1 MKVLITGAT
10 GLIGSKISDL
20 CLDKEWSVNYL
31 STSKEKLQQKENF
44 NGFYWNPKK
53 NEIDTTCL
61 DGVDAIIHL
70 VGASIAKRWTN
81 SYKEEILSSR
91 VETTKMLYDLLKTN
105 KNSVKSIISASAI
118 GIYPSSSTNYYDES
132 YKDINN
138 SFLGEVVQK
147 WENAVDAL
155 KDLNIDV
162 TKLRIGIVLSSKSG
176 ALPKISQP
184 IKMGVGAPFGDGKQW
199 QSWIHID
206 DLANMFLYALEK
218 NISGVINA
226 VAPNPVSNRELSKA
240 VATHLNKPLILPDIP
255 KMIMKLML
263 GEMHILLFESQ
274 RVCSKKIEN
283 LGFEFKFPNI
293 RPAIVDLL

>member
-20 CLDKEWSVNYL
+20 CLDKGWSVNYL
-31 STSKEKLQQKENF
+31 STSKEKLQQKENY
-44 NGFYWNPKK
+44 NGFYWNPKE

-147 WENAVDAL
+147 WENAVDAF
-155 KDLNIDV
+155 KDLKIDV
-162 TKLRIGIVLSSKSG
+162 TKLRIGIVLSNKSG

-184 IKMGVGAPFGDGKQW
+184 IKMGVGAAFGDGKQW

>member
-10 GLIGSKISDL
+10 GLIGSKISEL
-20 CLDKEWSVNYL
+20 CLDKGWSVNYL
-31 STSKEKLQQKENF
+31 STSKEKLQQKEDYK
-44 NGFYWNPKK
+44 GFYWNPKV
-53 NEIDTTCL
+53 NEIDKACL
-61 DGVDAIIHL
+61 DGVDVIIHL

-81 SYKEEILSSR
+81 SYKKEILSSR

-132 YKDINN
+132 YKDVNN
-138 SFLGEVVQK
+138 SFLGDIVQK
-147 WENAVDAL
+147 WENAVDTF

-176 ALPKISQP
+176 ALPKIVQP
-184 IKMGVGAPFGDGKQW
+184 IKMGIGAAFGDGKQW

-255 KMIMKLML
+255 KMIIDFEIQMRQSADELDFEKAIQLRDRINKLKQ
-263 GEMHILLFESQ
+263 EIL
-274 RVCSKKIEN
+274 
-283 LGFEFKFPNI
+283 
-293 RPAIVDLL
+293 

>member
-10 GLIGSKISDL
+10 GLIGSKISEL
-20 CLDKEWSVNYL
+20 CLDKGWSVNYL
-31 STSKEKLQQKENF
+31 STSKEKLQQKEDYK
-44 NGFYWNPKK
+44 GFYWNPKV
-53 NEIDTTCL
+53 NEIDKACL
-61 DGVDAIIHL
+61 DGVDVIIHL

-81 SYKEEILSSR
+81 SYKKEILSSR

-132 YKDINN
+132 YKDVNN
-138 SFLGEVVQK
+138 SFLGDIVQK
-147 WENAVDAL
+147 WENAVDTF

-176 ALPKISQP
+176 ALPKIAQP
-184 IKMGVGAPFGDGKQW
+184 IKMGIGAAFGDGKQW